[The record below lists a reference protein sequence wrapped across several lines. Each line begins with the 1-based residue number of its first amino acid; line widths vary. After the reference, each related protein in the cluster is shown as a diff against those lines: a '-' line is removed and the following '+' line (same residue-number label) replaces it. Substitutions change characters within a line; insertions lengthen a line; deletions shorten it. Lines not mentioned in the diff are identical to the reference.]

1 MEKNIL
7 RLLRENARMPFAEI
21 AERLGTDEETVRAAV
36 KKLEDEQVI
45 LGYTAVVNE
54 DRLPDAKV
62 RALIEVKVT
71 PRRDGGFDEVA
82 RRIARFPEV
91 VRLYLASGGYDLLLE
106 VEGASLQ
113 EVAGFVSARLFTL
126 VFEWAFMAIF
136 VDVLGYDHIIRVGFT
151 RLVDGADV
159 GSFALNV
166 REFYIFKFIATVIV
180 TVLNYVFS
188 KLLIFNG
195 NSPILR
201 RIGGKLNEGG
211 EDEES

>member
-21 AERLGTDEETVRAAV
+21 AERLGTDEKTVRAAV
-36 KKLEDEQVI
+36 KKMEDEQII

-113 EVAGFVSARLFTL
+113 EVAGFVSARLATIDGVISTSTSFQL
-126 VFEWAFMAIF
+126 KKYKESGRIMA
-136 VDVLGYDHIIRVGFT
+136 D
-151 RLVDGADV
+151 
-159 GSFALNV
+159 
-166 REFYIFKFIATVIV
+166 
-180 TVLNYVFS
+180 
-188 KLLIFNG
+188 
-195 NSPILR
+195 
-201 RIGGKLNEGG
+201 
-211 EDEES
+211 EDEYERLPVTP